1 MDVNTIH
8 NAFVLDAVKDKEYF
22 RVVHPNASTDRLR
35 PPSQPY
41 RPVVSPERSQ
51 RGGASIRRKVGRCGR
66 KDVVDAFRI
75 VGQEIR
81 TRCQRIGPKAL
92 TQAEACRL
100 ALRVRD
106 QRELIRELTDG
117 HDSRHVL
124 RLLRLN
130 RKLRQ
135 HLVAI
140 AEQAGLNTSI
150 LIFK

>member
-1 MDVNTIH
+1 MEVNTTY

-22 RVVHPNASTDRLR
+22 RVVHPNTSTNRLKPR
-35 PPSQPY
+35 TQPY
-41 RPVVSPERSQ
+41 RQVVSPERFQ
-51 RGGASIRRKVGRCGR
+51 RGDASIRRKVGRCSR

-75 VGQEIR
+75 VWQEIR
-81 TRCQRIGPKAL
+81 TGCQRIGPKAL

-117 HDSRHVL
+117 RDSRHVL

-130 RKLRQ
+130 RKLRR

-140 AEQAGLNTSI
+140 TEQAGLNTSI
-150 LIFK
+150 LIFE